1 MRRISKQFQALKD
14 YIGEREMPQL
24 QYEFDEIELHRC
36 HFRITQKDKQFIFE
50 TAAKMKLSA
59 NHLCSL
65 MIERCLPLVETALF
79 KSKDEFDYDVIIQP
93 EQYNVPRMPVYLE
106 HRYEVGEYK
115 ENMFVVLT
123 RETFLMLQYL
133 KESLHFYSY
142 CELFR
147 LIVRYFNKNLD
158 LSDLEMPKKDDDV
171 NNKSSNMS
179 IKIGNNDG
187 SKAGN
192 GHNEENKD
200 GNEENIKEARERLR
214 GVLGMIK
221 GRLEK
226 FRATR
231 ILIGTIVPINIRR
244 IRATADC
251 LYPPTQI
258 FREKMVV

>member
-24 QYEFDEIELHRC
+24 QYQFDEIELHRC

-50 TAAKMKLSA
+50 TAAKMKWSA

-93 EQYNVPRMPVYLE
+93 EQYNLPRMPVYLE

-158 LSDLEMPKKDDDV
+158 LSDLEMPKKDDD
-171 NNKSSNMS
+171 
-179 IKIGNNDG
+179 
-187 SKAGN
+187 GN

-214 GVLGMIK
+214 GVLGMI
-221 GRLEK
+221 
-226 FRATR
+226 
-231 ILIGTIVPINIRR
+231 
-244 IRATADC
+244 
-251 LYPPTQI
+251 
-258 FREKMVV
+258 

>member
-24 QYEFDEIELHRC
+24 HYEFDEIELHRC
-36 HFRITQKDKQFIFE
+36 HFRITQKDKQFIVE
-50 TAAKMKLSA
+50 TAAKMKWSA

-93 EQYNVPRMPVYLE
+93 EQYNIPRMPVYLE

-158 LSDLEMPKKDDDV
+158 LSDLEMPKKDDDG
-171 NNKSSNMS
+171 KNMS
-179 IKIGNNDG
+179 SKIDNNEI
-187 SKAGN
+187 SKAGHDN
-192 GHNEENKD
+192 NEGSED

-221 GRLEK
+221 ERLEK

-258 FREKMVV
+258 FLEKMVV

>member
-1 MRRISKQFQALKD
+1 MRRISKHFQALKD

-24 QYEFDEIELHRC
+24 QYQFDEIELHRC

-50 TAAKMKLSA
+50 TAAKMKWSA

-93 EQYNVPRMPVYLE
+93 EQYNLPRMPVYLE

-158 LSDLEMPKKDDDV
+158 LSDLEMPKKEDNM
-171 NNKSSNMS
+171 NNMGSK
-179 IKIGNNDG
+179 IIGNSDGCKAENDN
-187 SKAGN
+187 N
-192 GHNEENKD
+192 GGCKD
-200 GNEENIKEARERLR
+200 GNEGNIKEARERLR

-221 GRLEK
+221 ERLEK

-244 IRATADC
+244 ICATADC

-258 FREKMVV
+258 FLEKMVV

>member
-1 MRRISKQFQALKD
+1 M
-14 YIGEREMPQL
+14 
-24 QYEFDEIELHRC
+24 C
-36 HFRITQKDKQFIFE
+36 
-50 TAAKMKLSA
+50 
-59 NHLCSL
+59 
-65 MIERCLPLVETALF
+65 
-79 KSKDEFDYDVIIQP
+79 
-93 EQYNVPRMPVYLE
+93 LE

-158 LSDLEMPKKDDDV
+158 LSDLEMPKKDDDG
-171 NNKSSNMS
+171 NNMGS
-179 IKIGNNDG
+179 KIIGKNDG
-187 SKAGN
+187 SEAEKDN
-192 GHNEENKD
+192 NEECKE

-221 GRLEK
+221 ERLEK

-258 FREKMVV
+258 FLEKLVI

>member
-1 MRRISKQFQALKD
+1 MRRISKHFQALKD

-50 TAAKMKLSA
+50 TAAKLKWSA

-65 MIERCLPLVETALF
+65 MIEKSLPLVETALF

-158 LSDLEMPKKDDDV
+158 LSDLEMPKKDDDE
-171 NNKSSNMS
+171 NNKSS
-179 IKIGNNDG
+179 KIGKNKI
-187 SKAGN
+187 SKAGHDN
-192 GHNEENKD
+192 NEEGKE

-221 GRLEK
+221 ERLEK

-244 IRATADC
+244 IRATTDC

-258 FREKMVV
+258 FLEKMVI

>member
-50 TAAKMKLSA
+50 TAAKMKWSA

-65 MIERCLPLVETALF
+65 IIERCLPLVETALF

-93 EQYNVPRMPVYLE
+93 EQYNLPRMPVYLE

-158 LSDLEMPKKDDDV
+158 LSDLEMPKKDDD
-171 NNKSSNMS
+171 
-179 IKIGNNDG
+179 
-187 SKAGN
+187 GN

-221 GRLEK
+221 ERLEK

-258 FREKMVV
+258 FLEKMVV

>member
-1 MRRISKQFQALKD
+1 MRRISKHFQALND

-50 TAAKMKLSA
+50 TAAKMKWSA

-65 MIERCLPLVETALF
+65 MIERSLPLVETALF

-93 EQYNVPRMPVYLE
+93 EQYNVSRMPVYLE

-158 LSDLEMPKKDDDV
+158 LSDLEMPKKEDEV
-171 NNKSSNMS
+171 NNKGS
-179 IKIGNNDG
+179 KIGKNDV
-187 SKAGN
+187 SKAGHDNN
-192 GHNEENKD
+192 GEGKD
-200 GNEENIKEARERLR
+200 GNEESIKEARERLR

-221 GRLEK
+221 ERLEK

-258 FREKMVV
+258 FLEKMVI

>member
-1 MRRISKQFQALKD
+1 MRRISKHFQALKD
-14 YIGEREMPQL
+14 YIGEREMPQFM
-24 QYEFDEIELHRC
+24 YEFNEIELHRC
-36 HFRITQKDKQFIFE
+36 HFRVTQKDKQFIFE
-50 TAAKMKLSA
+50 TAAKMKWSA

-79 KSKDEFDYDVIIQP
+79 KSKEEFDYDVIIQP
-93 EQYNVPRMPVYLE
+93 EPNNIPRMPVYLE

-147 LIVRYFNKNLD
+147 LIVRYFKKNLD
-158 LSDLEMPKKDDDV
+158 LSDLEMPTKNDDG
-171 NNKSSNMS
+171 NNKSGKMS
-179 IKIGNNDG
+179 IKIGKNDR
-187 SKAGN
+187 SDKKDENKAGN
-192 GHNEENKD
+192 EG
-200 GNEENIKEARERLR
+200 NIKEARERLR
-214 GVLGMIK
+214 GVLGKIK

-226 FRATR
+226 FRSTR

-244 IRATADC
+244 IRATAAW

-258 FREKMVV
+258 FLEKMVN

>member
-1 MRRISKQFQALKD
+1 MRRISKHFQALKD

-50 TAAKMKLSA
+50 TAAKMKWSA
-59 NHLCSL
+59 NHLSSL
-65 MIERCLPLVETALF
+65 MIEKSLPLVETALF

-158 LSDLEMPKKDDDV
+158 LSDLEMPKKDDDE
-171 NNKSSNMS
+171 NNKSS
-179 IKIGNNDG
+179 KIGKNEI

-192 GHNEENKD
+192 GHNEEGKEE
-200 GNEENIKEARERLR
+200 NEGNIKEAKERLR

-221 GRLEK
+221 ERLEK

-251 LYPPTQI
+251 LYPPTQL
-258 FREKMVV
+258 FLENMVI

>member
-14 YIGEREMPQL
+14 YIGERGMPQL

-50 TAAKMKLSA
+50 TAAKMKWSA

-142 CELFR
+142 WELFR
-147 LIVRYFNKNLD
+147 RIVRYFNKNLD
-158 LSDLEMPKKDDDV
+158 LSDLEMPKKEDDM
-171 NNKSSNMS
+171 NNMG

-192 GHNEENKD
+192 DNNGGCKD
-200 GNEENIKEARERLR
+200 GNEESIKEARERLR

-221 GRLEK
+221 ERLEK

-258 FREKMVV
+258 FLEKMVI

>member
-50 TAAKMKLSA
+50 TAAKMKWSA

-171 NNKSSNMS
+171 NNMSSNMS
-179 IKIGNNDG
+179 IKIGNSDG
-187 SKAGN
+187 CKAGN
-192 GHNEENKD
+192 DNNEKSED
-200 GNEENIKEARERLR
+200 GNEESIKEARERLR

-221 GRLEK
+221 ERLEK

-258 FREKMVV
+258 FLEKMVV

>member
-1 MRRISKQFQALKD
+1 MRRISKHFQALKD

-24 QYEFDEIELHRC
+24 AYEFDEIELHRC

-50 TAAKMKLSA
+50 TAAKMKWSA

-133 KESLHFYSY
+133 KETLHFYSY

-147 LIVRYFNKNLD
+147 LIVRYFNKNLA
-158 LSDLEMPKKDDDV
+158 LSDLEIPKKDDEV
-171 NNKSSNMS
+171 NNKGS
-179 IKIGNNDG
+179 KIGMNKI

-192 GHNEENKD
+192 GHNEEGKEE
-200 GNEENIKEARERLR
+200 NEENIKEARERLR

-221 GRLEK
+221 ERLEK

-251 LYPPTQI
+251 LYQPTHI
-258 FREKMVV
+258 FLENMVV

>member
-1 MRRISKQFQALKD
+1 MRRISKHFQALKD

-50 TAAKMKLSA
+50 TAAKMKWSA

-65 MIERCLPLVETALF
+65 MIEKSLPLVETALF
-79 KSKDEFDYDVIIQP
+79 KSKDEYDYDVIIQP
-93 EQYNVPRMPVYLE
+93 EPTNVPRMPVYLE

-158 LSDLEMPKKDDDV
+158 LSDLEMPKKDEDGNDMSSKIISKNDAIKAGHD
-171 NNKSSNMS
+171 NNE
-179 IKIGNNDG
+179 G
-187 SKAGN
+187 SK
-192 GHNEENKD
+192 E
-200 GNEENIKEARERLR
+200 GNEENIEEARERLR

-221 GRLEK
+221 ERLEK

-251 LYPPTQI
+251 LYPPTQT
-258 FREKMVV
+258 FLEKMVI

>member
-50 TAAKMKLSA
+50 TAAKMKWSA

-79 KSKDEFDYDVIIQP
+79 KSKDDFDYDVIIQP

-158 LSDLEMPKKDDDV
+158 LSDLEMPKKDDDED
-171 NNKSSNMS
+171 NKSS
-179 IKIGNNDG
+179 KIGKNARSEEGYDNNG
-187 SKAGN
+187 EG
-192 GHNEENKD
+192 KD
-200 GNEENIKEARERLR
+200 GNEENIEEARERLR
-214 GVLGMIK
+214 GVLGMIRD
-221 GRLEK
+221 RLEK

-258 FREKMVV
+258 FLEKLVI

>member
-24 QYEFDEIELHRC
+24 AYEFDEIELHRC

-50 TAAKMKLSA
+50 TAAKMKWSA

-147 LIVRYFNKNLD
+147 LIVRYFSKNLD
-158 LSDLEMPKKDDDV
+158 LSDLEMPKKDDD
-171 NNKSSNMS
+171 
-179 IKIGNNDG
+179 G
-187 SKAGN
+187 
-192 GHNEENKD
+192 ECKD
-200 GNEENIKEARERLR
+200 GNEESIQDARERLR

-221 GRLEK
+221 ERLVK

-251 LYPPTQI
+251 LYPPTQL
-258 FREKMVV
+258 FLEKMVV

>member
-1 MRRISKQFQALKD
+1 MRRISKHFQALKD

-24 QYEFDEIELHRC
+24 QYQFDEIELHRC

-50 TAAKMKLSA
+50 TAAKMKWSA

-65 MIERCLPLVETALF
+65 MIEKSLPLVETALF

-93 EQYNVPRMPVYLE
+93 EQYNLPRMPVYLE

-158 LSDLEMPKKDDDV
+158 LSDLEIPKKDDEV
-171 NNKSSNMS
+171 NNKSS
-179 IKIGNNDG
+179 KIGKNDV
-187 SKAGN
+187 SKAGRDN
-192 GHNEENKD
+192 NREGKD

-221 GRLEK
+221 ERLEK

-251 LYPPTQI
+251 LYSPTQI
-258 FREKMVV
+258 FLEKMVV

>member
-1 MRRISKQFQALKD
+1 
-14 YIGEREMPQL
+14 
-24 QYEFDEIELHRC
+24 
-36 HFRITQKDKQFIFE
+36 
-50 TAAKMKLSA
+50 
-59 NHLCSL
+59 
-65 MIERCLPLVETALF
+65 
-79 KSKDEFDYDVIIQP
+79 
-93 EQYNVPRMPVYLE
+93 MPVYLE

-147 LIVRYFNKNLD
+147 LIVRYFNKNLN
-158 LSDLEMPKKDDDV
+158 LSDLEMPKKEDDG
-171 NNKSSNMS
+171 NNENSKSSKFCKNES
-179 IKIGNNDG
+179 G
-187 SKAGN
+187 KAGN
-192 GHNEENKD
+192 DNSEERKEE
-200 GNEENIKEARERLR
+200 NEENIKEARERLR
-214 GVLGMIK
+214 GVLGKIK

-251 LYPPTQI
+251 LYQPTQI
-258 FREKMVV
+258 FLEKMAN

>member
-1 MRRISKQFQALKD
+1 MRRISKHFQALKD

-50 TAAKMKLSA
+50 TAAKLKWSA

-65 MIERCLPLVETALF
+65 MIEKSLPLVETALF
-79 KSKDEFDYDVIIQP
+79 KTKDEYDYDVIIQP

-158 LSDLEMPKKDDDV
+158 LSDLEMPKKEEDE
-171 NNKSSNMS
+171 NNKSS
-179 IKIGNNDG
+179 KIIGKNDG
-187 SKAGN
+187 SKVGN
-192 GHNEENKD
+192 DNNGEGKD

-221 GRLEK
+221 ERLEK

-258 FREKMVV
+258 FLEKMVV